1 MLHAVIL
8 VFYSKPLVMRS
19 ITTNMIVIILMDA
32 YCFILFNMIILY
44 VMWLLLG
51 TPEVY
56 FLPLTY
62 MTTTL
67 M

>member
-19 ITTNMIVIILMDA
+19 ITTNTIVIILMDT

-44 VMWLLLG
+44 VMWLLLS

-62 MTTTL
+62 MRATL